1 MGFDGKRLRAAAILF
16 QGSLDYVKD
25 LFTDQCFMFSGQQL
39 TAISDLTGLKWFVQ
53 IPSDR
58 GGGKQPGT
66 VRDIT
71 FSIRQVV
78 HIVSPEAKPIYHD
91 G

>member
-1 MGFDGKRLRAAAILF
+1 MGLDGKRLRAAAILF

-39 TAISDLTGLKWFVQ
+39 PAISDLTGVKWIVQ
-53 IPSDR
+53 NPADR
-58 GGGKQPGT
+58 CGGKQSGT
-66 VRDIT
+66 VRDIP

-78 HIVSPEAKPIYHD
+78 HIVSSEAKSIYHD
-91 G
+91 R